1 MHGHHAH
8 HLTLSALTPLIV
20 ELIFAGT
27 RIDICR
33 CVASLVGDR
42 VSDPSGLQPAALRT
56 KRRLRPVLTCPFV
69 HRRIAEDIPGGS
81 TFASGGRWALPGRC
95 GCWSMT
101 SVMPKQL
108 HGPKSNAAATPT
120 CSTRPIAGATGA
132 RCWCRLRS
140 LLAGCG
146 GRRRGV
152 YLVGT
157 DVLTNASRSGSRTR
171 LGNLTSSRPNG
182 ADCAIRRHRQRVS
195 GTRPS
200 AGLGTHPGDVVG
212 GVFKR

>member
-81 TFASGGRWALPGRC
+81 TSATGRRWALP
-95 GCWSMT
+95 
-101 SVMPKQL
+101 
-108 HGPKSNAAATPT
+108 
-120 CSTRPIAGATGA
+120 
-132 RCWCRLRS
+132 
-140 LLAGCG
+140 
-146 GRRRGV
+146 
-152 YLVGT
+152 
-157 DVLTNASRSGSRTR
+157 SRSGRWSM
-171 LGNLTSSRPNG
+171 
-182 ADCAIRRHRQRVS
+182 
-195 GTRPS
+195 PS
-200 AGLGTHPGDVVG
+200 VIPKKLH
-212 GVFKR
+212 